1 MKDIVVVGAGKI
13 GSTIADM
20 LAATGDY
27 RVTIVD
33 RSAAQLAALEVPAA
47 VERHEIDIEAAGALE
62 AVLAGKFAVLSA
74 APFHLTTRIAEAA
87 ASAGVHYM
95 DLTEDVAS
103 TRRVKEL
110 AKGAKTAFIPQCGL
124 APGFISIVANDLAS
138 RF

>member
-1 MKDIVVVGAGKI
+1 MKEIVVVGAGKI

-33 RSAAQLAALEVPAA
+33 RSAAQLAALDVPAA
-47 VERHEIDIEAAGALE
+47 VERREIDIEAAGALE

-87 ASAGVHYM
+87 ASAGVRAGTM
-95 DLTEDVAS
+95 AS
-103 TRRVKEL
+103 
-110 AKGAKTAFIPQCGL
+110 A
-124 APGFISIVANDLAS
+124 
-138 RF
+138 